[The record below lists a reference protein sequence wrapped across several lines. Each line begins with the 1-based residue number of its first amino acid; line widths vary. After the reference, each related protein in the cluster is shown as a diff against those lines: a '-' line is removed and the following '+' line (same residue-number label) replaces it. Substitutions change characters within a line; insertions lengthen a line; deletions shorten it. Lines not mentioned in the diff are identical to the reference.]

1 MDRGSDKTTQGLLP
15 GPMVWVMTAA
25 LGYTVLAVYL
35 FVPYW
40 GEWDR
45 WQALWPVN
53 MVVGAMGVYLLGRR
67 WISSRPASLL
77 SGAVYGFSPLA
88 IYMTQF
94 HPVAGFLAAMVPWL
108 FCPIAYVPRWIGGVN
123 RQFLGRTM
131 GWWVQ
136 GPFLAAPFLV
146 ILGMFA
152 LLEHYRLFPIPL
164 YKGALRLEDW
174 MGWVAP
180 WVAAQQGRMPS
191 GLYHVPLA
199 ALTFALVMVVKARRW
214 PILVVTAAGLILAG
228 FSPLLQVSPM
238 TWLCVALTWM
248 AVLVGLGLDGLVWA
262 GWADRGWLVVA
273 LVVVS
278 GLGLGALGW
287 ASYTGYQGASD
298 SMWAMIHTFRMYGL
312 AAASVGLV
320 LAIVLVRVRLL
331 PFRQGA
337 IFVAVGLDLVLT
349 ARLLVDALL

>member
-1 MDRGSDKTTQGLLP
+1 
-15 GPMVWVMTAA
+15 
-25 LGYTVLAVYL
+25 
-35 FVPYW
+35 
-40 GEWDR
+40 
-45 WQALWPVN
+45 
-53 MVVGAMGVYLLGRR
+53 
-67 WISSRPASLL
+67 
-77 SGAVYGFSPLA
+77 
-88 IYMTQF
+88 
-94 HPVAGFLAAMVPWL
+94 
-108 FCPIAYVPRWIGGVN
+108 
-123 RQFLGRTM
+123 
-131 GWWVQ
+131 
-136 GPFLAAPFLV
+136 
-146 ILGMFA
+146 
-152 LLEHYRLFPIPL
+152 
-164 YKGALRLEDW
+164 